1 MAQINPHILFKGNTE
16 EAFSFYKSVFG
27 GEFAMLMRMKD
38 LPNDPNNPISETAAN
53 KIINIA
59 LPIGK
64 SDILMGSD
72 VAEQFM
78 NQELVTG
85 NRYTISISAESK
97 EEADTLFNGL
107 SAGGQ
112 IEMPIADSPWGTY
125 FGMFADKYGIQWMV
139 DFNPKH
145 KGEKSE

>member
-27 GEFAMLMRMKD
+27 GEYAMLTRMKD
-38 LPNDPNNPISETAAN
+38 LPNDPNNPISESEMN
-53 KIINIA
+53 KIIYIA

-64 SDILMGSD
+64 SAMLMASD
-72 VAEQFM
+72 VAEKFM
-78 NQELVTG
+78 EQDLVTG

-97 EEADTLFNGL
+97 DEADKLFNGL

-112 IEMPIADSPWGTY
+112 IELPIEESHWGSY
-125 FGMFADKYGIQWMV
+125 FGMFADKFGIQWMV
-139 DFNPKH
+139 EFNPGH
-145 KGEKSE
+145 NR